1 MLNRCFLTFFL
12 FFLITFNIHSQS
24 NFYNVDTVRTIKLYF
39 YEEQWDEILDSF
51 YILGNNDRILADLV
65 IDGISY
71 DSVGVRYK
79 GYSSASVDRIKNPF
93 NIKLDHSIEDQNHL
107 GYKKIKLANSYQD
120 PSFIRE
126 VLSYEITSN
135 YMPAPKANYA
145 NLFINDTLWGL
156 YTNVESVNNNF
167 LIQHYKSK
175 YNPFFK
181 CNPENINIQISGENS
196 NLSNSHGTD
205 SLNYQPYYA
214 LKSEFGWS
222 DLYFLIDSLNNY
234 PDSINNLLNVNRI
247 LWMHAINYCLIN
259 FDSYVGY
266 AQNYYLYRSR
276 SRQFNPIMWDFNMSF
291 GGFRITDASQLYF
304 NGFDILQAQEM
315 DPLIHYNF
323 ISVSP
328 RPLMRKLF
336 LSERNRRMYIAHIRT
351 IMQENFVNQN
361 YHSRASYLQ
370 SVIDQYVMADTN
382 KFYTYS
388 DFIANIDSQLVV
400 NSSLCPGIT
409 QLMDARSNYLS
420 SYNGYNGAPSITNL
434 TQQQSPISLGGDLY
448 INAQVDGAN
457 KVFVFFRYGDNEI
470 FKEKELFDDGNHND
484 GLAADGIYGSKIS
497 NVSNSIEYYFYA
509 ENDSS
514 GIFSPVRADYEYYT
528 LSFDINYG
536 DLVINEL
543 MSNNKNIV
551 SDNSGSFEDWIELY
565 NTTNYPI
572 STNNLYLTDTI
583 SNLFK
588 WKLPN
593 QVVSPNSYLIVW
605 VDNDSHQGVEHA
617 NFKLSNLG
625 ETVVLSSSSGS
636 IIDSVTYPTQN
647 QDVSYARSP
656 NGVGG
661 FNMLTPT
668 FNSNNDFI
676 NSLTQNQPYLLAYP
690 NPFSNHLSFNRRY
703 DVKVMNSLGQI
714 IYEKDNVSKIS
725 TSKFLPGIY
734 FVSLDNITLK
744 LIKIK

>member
-1 MLNRCFLTFFL
+1 
-12 FFLITFNIHSQS
+12 
-24 NFYNVDTVRTIKLYF
+24 
-39 YEEQWDEILDSF
+39 
-51 YILGNNDRILADLV
+51 
-65 IDGISY
+65 
-71 DSVGVRYK
+71 
-79 GYSSASVDRIKNPF
+79 
-93 NIKLDHSIEDQNHL
+93 
-107 GYKKIKLANSYQD
+107 
-120 PSFIRE
+120 
-126 VLSYEITSN
+126 
-135 YMPAPKANYA
+135 
-145 NLFINDTLWGL
+145 
-156 YTNVESVNNNF
+156 
-167 LIQHYKSK
+167 
-175 YNPFFK
+175 
-181 CNPENINIQISGENS
+181 
-196 NLSNSHGTD
+196 
-205 SLNYQPYYA
+205 
-214 LKSEFGWS
+214 
-222 DLYFLIDSLNNY
+222 
-234 PDSINNLLNVNRI
+234 
-247 LWMHAINYCLIN
+247 
-259 FDSYVGY
+259 
-266 AQNYYLYRSR
+266 
-276 SRQFNPIMWDFNMSF
+276 
-291 GGFRITDASQLYF
+291 
-304 NGFDILQAQEM
+304 
-315 DPLIHYNF
+315 
-323 ISVSP
+323 
-328 RPLMRKLF
+328 
-336 LSERNRRMYIAHIRT
+336 
-351 IMQENFVNQN
+351 
-361 YHSRASYLQ
+361 
-370 SVIDQYVMADTN
+370 MADTN

-388 DFIANIDSQLVV
+388 DFIYNIDSQLVV

-420 SYNGYNGAPSITNL
+420 FYNGYNGAPSITNL

-551 SDNSGSFEDWIELY
+551 SDNSGSFEDLDRIY

-676 NSLTQNQPYLLAYP
+676 NSLTQNQPYVIAYP
-690 NPFSNHLSFNRRY
+690 NPFFKSF
-703 DVKVMNSLGQI
+703 
-714 IYEKDNVSKIS
+714 E
-725 TSKFLPGIY
+725 F
-734 FVSLDNITLK
+734 
-744 LIKIK
+744 